1 MKDVRN
7 EKNEVK
13 KFRKLLEMENAKR
26 MAWVLVLE
34 LITYINNDEKN
45 LLAESIEKVKKNT
58 FLKNN
63 KEFMK
68 KVEEKDIQ
76 YLLNFKEEIK
86 P

>member
-34 LITYINNDEKN
+34 LITYIDNKEEKI
-45 LLAESIEKVKKNT
+45 LAESIKKVKKNT

>member
-45 LLAESIEKVKKNT
+45 LLAETIEKVKRNT
-58 FLKNN
+58 FLKENQ
-63 KEFMK
+63 ELMK
-68 KVEEKDIQ
+68 RVEKKDIQ
-76 YLLNFKEEIK
+76 YLSNFKDKIK